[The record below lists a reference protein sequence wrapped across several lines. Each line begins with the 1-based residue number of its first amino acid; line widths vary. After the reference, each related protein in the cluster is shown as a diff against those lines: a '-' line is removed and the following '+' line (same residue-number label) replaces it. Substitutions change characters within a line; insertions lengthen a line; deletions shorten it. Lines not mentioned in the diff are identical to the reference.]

1 MELIPELYTPVT
13 VGFFSPAQTKSDCG
27 HWPASPRVALKRQD
41 ILIKAFS
48 RLSPLLPGW
57 RLVLAGGSQDLQL
70 LRHYQDITRKLP
82 IEIIA
87 NPSLEKIR
95 QLLGTAKIF
104 WSATGFGVSPATH
117 PEKMEHFG
125 ITTVEAMAA
134 GTVPVVTN
142 SGGHLETVIL
152 GQSGYLWDS
161 IDQLVKQ
168 TVALAKDE
176 PLLHK
181 IARQAQSRSKLFSVN
196 IFNSAFS
203 KLI

>member
-1 MELIPELYTPVT
+1 
-13 VGFFSPAQTKSDCG
+13 
-27 HWPASPRVALKRQD
+27 
-41 ILIKAFS
+41 
-48 RLSPLLPGW
+48 
-57 RLVLAGGSQDLQL
+57 
-70 LRHYQDITRKLP
+70 
-82 IEIIA
+82 
-87 NPSLEKIR
+87 
-95 QLLGTAKIF
+95 
-104 WSATGFGVSPATH
+104 
-117 PEKMEHFG
+117 MEHFG